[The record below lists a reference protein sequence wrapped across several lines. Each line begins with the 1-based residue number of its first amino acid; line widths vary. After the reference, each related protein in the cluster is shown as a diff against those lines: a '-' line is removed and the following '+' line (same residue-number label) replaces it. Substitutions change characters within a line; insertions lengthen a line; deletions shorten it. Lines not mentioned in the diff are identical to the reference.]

1 MPKITV
7 EFVVK
12 WSATLFALITVYLT
26 SHDII
31 PINKYMGILTA
42 FLWMWLGFMW
52 KQPSMW
58 VLNIIMLGL
67 YINGLLSG

>member
-1 MPKITV
+1 MPKITT

-12 WSATLFALITVYLT
+12 WSATVCALITVYLT
-26 SHDII
+26 SHDFI
-31 PINKYMGILTA
+31 PYNKYMGIMTA

-52 KQPSMW
+52 KQPIMW

-67 YINGLLSG
+67 YISGLFWA

>member
-12 WSATLFALITVYLT
+12 WLATVFALITVYLT

-58 VLNIIMLGL
+58 VLNIIMLFL

>member
-1 MPKITV
+1 MPKITT

-31 PINKYMGILTA
+31 PLNKYMGIMTA

-67 YINGLLSG
+67 YINGLFRV

>member
-1 MPKITV
+1 MPKITT

-31 PINKYMGILTA
+31 PLNKYMGIMTA
-42 FLWMWLGFMW
+42 FLWMWLGFIW

-58 VLNIIMLGL
+58 VLNIIMLVL
-67 YINGLLSG
+67 YINGLFWG

>member
-12 WSATLFALITVYLT
+12 WLATVFALITVYLT
-26 SHDII
+26 SHDMI

-58 VLNIIMLGL
+58 VLNIIMLFL

>member
-12 WSATLFALITVYLT
+12 WLATVFALITVYLT

-31 PINKYMGILTA
+31 PLNKYMGILTA

-52 KQPSMW
+52 KQPSIIM
-58 VLNIIMLGL
+58 LNIIMLGL
-67 YINGLLSG
+67 YINGLLRG

>member
-12 WSATLFALITVYLT
+12 WLATVFALITVYLT

-67 YINGLLSG
+67 YINGLVWG

>member
-12 WSATLFALITVYLT
+12 WLATVCALITVYLT

-31 PINKYMGILTA
+31 PINKYMGIVTA

-67 YINGLLSG
+67 YINGLFRV